1 MDKHQ
6 PLTLLMVFCYACRQ
20 EYVVLQEVPPSSLLR
35 QAQTPTAK
43 QWMELGNS
51 YGRIGGRI
59 EALKGIGIPQ
69 EDQQGQLTWTLG
81 VLRV

>member
-1 MDKHQ
+1 M
-6 PLTLLMVFCYACRQ
+6 
-20 EYVVLQEVPPSSLLR
+20 
-35 QAQTPTAK
+35 QTPIAK

-51 YGRIGGRI
+51 YVRIGGRI